1 MDYTLKLDKIDREQ
15 ALRYMA
21 SKGGAISQTAMES
34 IEECEKKLLETV
46 RPVFVYRV
54 FRIKGFYPLELENG
68 PVFEGNDISDHLEG
82 CEYAAVFAVT
92 IGADVDALLRRL
104 QITDMAK
111 SVITDALAS
120 AAAEQAADLAEEEI
134 KQSLP
139 GKYFTWRY
147 SPGYGDLPLSVQ
159 PKLLGA
165 LGAGKKAGIVLQKEN
180 MMSPMKS
187 VTAVIGVSDKE
198 IEKKRMG
205 CAECR
210 SFEGCSLRR
219 KGLHCGF
226 QKTT

>member
-1 MDYTLKLDKIDREQ
+1 MTMIKLEQIDREQ

-21 SKGGAISQTAMES
+21 YKGGAISETALAEL
-34 IEECEKKLLETV
+34 EECEKKLLETV

-54 FRIKGFYPLELENG
+54 FRIKGLYPLELENG
-68 PVFEGNDISDHLEG
+68 PVFEGNDISSHLEG

-92 IGADVDALLRRL
+92 IGADVDALIRRL
-104 QITDMAK
+104 QVGDMAK

-120 AAAEQAADLAEEEI
+120 AAAEQATDLAEDEI
-134 KQSLP
+134 RKSLP

-159 PKLLGA
+159 PKLLKV
-165 LGAGKKAGIVLQKEN
+165 LNAGKTAGIVLQKEN

-187 VTAVIGVSDKE
+187 VTAIMGVSDNE

>member
-1 MDYTLKLDKIDREQ
+1 MTMIKLEQIDREQ

-21 SKGGAISQTAMES
+21 YKGGAISETALAEL
-34 IEECEKKLLETV
+34 EECEKKLLETV

-54 FRIKGFYPLELENG
+54 FRIKGLYPLELENG
-68 PVFEGNDISDHLEG
+68 PVFEGNDISTHLEG

-92 IGADVDALLRRL
+92 IGADVDALIRRL
-104 QITDMAK
+104 QVGDMAK

-120 AAAEQAADLAEEEI
+120 AAAEQATDLAEDEI
-134 KQSLP
+134 RKSLP

-159 PKLLGA
+159 PKLLKV
-165 LGAGKKAGIVLQKEN
+165 LNAGKTAGIVLQKEN

-187 VTAVIGVSDKE
+187 VTAIMGVSDNE

>member
-1 MDYTLKLDKIDREQ
+1 MTMLKLEQIDREQ

-21 SKGGAISQTAMES
+21 YKGGAISETALAEL
-34 IEECEKKLLETV
+34 EECEKKLLETV

-54 FRIKGFYPLELENG
+54 FRIKGLYPLELENG
-68 PVFEGNDISDHLEG
+68 PVFEGNDISAHLEG

-92 IGADVDALLRRL
+92 IGADVDALIRRL
-104 QITDMAK
+104 QVGDMAK

-120 AAAEQAADLAEEEI
+120 AAAEQATDLAEDEI
-134 KQSLP
+134 RKSLP

-159 PKLLGA
+159 PKLLKV
-165 LGAGKKAGIVLQKEN
+165 LNAGKTAGIVLQKEN

-187 VTAVIGVSDKE
+187 VTAIMGVSDNE

>member
-1 MDYTLKLDKIDREQ
+1 MTMLKLEQIDREQ

-21 SKGGAISQTAMES
+21 YKGGAISETALAEL
-34 IEECEKKLLETV
+34 EECEKKLLETV

-54 FRIKGFYPLELENG
+54 FRIKGLYPLELENG
-68 PVFEGNDISDHLEG
+68 PVFEGNDISSHLEG

-92 IGADVDALLRRL
+92 IGADVDALIRRL
-104 QITDMAK
+104 QVGDMAK

-120 AAAEQAADLAEEEI
+120 AAAEQATDLAEDEI
-134 KQSLP
+134 RKSLP

-159 PKLLGA
+159 PKLLKV
-165 LGAGKKAGIVLQKEN
+165 LNAGKTAGIVLQKEN

-187 VTAVIGVSDKE
+187 VTAIMGVSDNE

>member
-1 MDYTLKLDKIDREQ
+1 MIKLEQIDREQ

-21 SKGGAISQTAMES
+21 YKGGAISETALAEL
-34 IEECEKKLLETV
+34 EECEKKLLETV

-54 FRIKGFYPLELENG
+54 FRIKGLYPLELENG
-68 PVFEGNDISDHLEG
+68 PVFEGNDISTHLEG

-92 IGADVDALLRRL
+92 IGADVDALIRRL
-104 QITDMAK
+104 QVGDMAK

-120 AAAEQAADLAEEEI
+120 AAAEQATDLAEDEI
-134 KQSLP
+134 RKSLP

-159 PKLLGA
+159 PKLLKV
-165 LGAGKKAGIVLQKEN
+165 LNAGKTAGIVLQKEN

-187 VTAVIGVSDKE
+187 VTAIMGVSDNE

>member
-1 MDYTLKLDKIDREQ
+1 MNFMIKLENIDREQ

-21 SKGGAISQTAMES
+21 YKGGEISEAARS
-34 IEECEKKLLETV
+34 GLEECEKRLLEV
-46 RPVFVYRV
+46 IHPVFVYRI
-54 FRIKGFYPLELENG
+54 FRIKSFYPLCLENG
-68 PVFEGNDISDHLEG
+68 PVFEGNDISAHLEG

-92 IGADVDALLRRL
+92 IGAGADSLIRRL
-104 QITDMAK
+104 QVEDMAK
-111 SVITDALAS
+111 SVITDALGS

-134 KQSLP
+134 RKSLP

-147 SPGYGDLPLSVQ
+147 SPGYGDLPLSDQ
-159 PKLLGA
+159 PELLA
-165 LGAGKKAGIVLQKEN
+165 AINAGKQAGIMLQSGN

-187 VTAVIGVSDKE
+187 VTAVMGVSDNE
-198 IEKKRMG
+198 IEKKRTG